1 MNTYTGMAIDAFRKV
16 EQAKRRLAQAE
27 NAAQQA
33 ARLVPREEFD
43 LWVLETEVVRLESM
57 AMTSAHERNQEG
69 HDWAI
74 AKKEE
79 LRQKIRELYPN
90 EYR

>member
-43 LWVLETEVVRLESM
+43 LWVLETEVVRLESAALM
-57 AMTSAHERNQEG
+57 ASRERDQEG

-74 AKKEE
+74 TKKEE
-79 LRQKIRELYPN
+79 LEKKIRELYPN